1 MNKEKT
7 YPYYKVKAII
17 IGRGLKQKDIANK
30 NGMNVSL
37 FNIKLNRI
45 NGRDFKTGEAKRLA
59 EVLNIKID
67 DFFSTKVSKTIT

>member
-1 MNKEKT
+1 M
-7 YPYYKVKAII
+7 KAII

-30 NGMNVSL
+30 IGMNASL

-45 NGRDFKTGEAKRLA
+45 NSRDFKTGEAKRLA

-67 DFFSTKVSKTIT
+67 DFLALKFRKQ